1 VKHEV
6 TKVILVP
13 VCGVPNRKQRIVGGQ
28 VTKVNEFPWIV
39 ALIKRGK
46 FYCAGSLITR
56 RHVITAAHC
65 ADGWVPCSEYL
76 SSEQTLVVFSVISH
90 FVHTNSGFKAT
101 RT

>member
-1 VKHEV
+1 
-6 TKVILVP
+6 VILVP

-65 ADGWVPCSEYL
+65 ADG
-76 SSEQTLVVFSVISH
+76 
-90 FVHTNSGFKAT
+90 
-101 RT
+101 